1 MSTVVSGISRTTLMA
16 CTWHKNTK
24 GIIGVRNIM
33 LRDYQQEALAT
44 LANYWKN
51 RSDPCVLQLATGAGK
66 SWIIAEIVKQTG
78 QPVLVLQPSKEI
90 LEQNFE
96 KILLTGVDAE
106 DVQICSASAGSWK
119 IGKITLATI
128 GTIAKH
134 WEHCKRFKII
144 IIDECDVCPVDRADS
159 QYMKFFDSLPGVRIV
174 GLTATP
180 WRNQVFAQRYM
191 DPKVFCRPLTRIHCK
206 GGDMSP
212 HGEWFWKGGI
222 IYKCDIERLQNKGF
236 LSPTVY
242 HIAEAD
248 WSFVRDVAGR
258 CDYDTEEMT
267 RFMDIEANTSRFTQ
281 AVVWCMQKHLKTIV
295 FSPNI
300 DMNFRLANCIK
311 ALGGTVETMDSD
323 NDTRASRTEK
333 MQRFREGEFDF
344 LVNVG
349 MVGRGV
355 DVPSVDAVL
364 LCRPTKSLSLYMQY
378 VGRCL
383 RIDPSNPDK
392 VAYILDLS
400 GNVDRFG
407 VVEGVKLGKSKTVGK
422 YGSMYEKDTI
432 YTRMQDGEIKVW
444 DQVS

>member
-1 MSTVVSGISRTTLMA
+1 
-16 CTWHKNTK
+16 
-24 GIIGVRNIM
+24 M
-33 LRDYQQEALAT
+33 LRDYQQEALVA
-44 LANYWKN
+44 LANYWRQKTE
-51 RSDPCVLQLATGAGK
+51 PCVLQLATGAGK
-66 SWIIAEIVKQTG
+66 SWIIAEIVRQTG
-78 QPVLVLQPSKEI
+78 QQVLVLQPSKEI
-90 LEQNFE
+90 LEQNYE
-96 KILLTGVDAE
+96 KILLAGVPE
-106 DVQICSASAGSWK
+106 KDVQICSASAGSWK

-134 WEHCKRFKII
+134 WVHCRRFKII
-144 IIDECDVCPVDRADS
+144 VVDECDVCPVDRVDS
-159 QYMKFFDSLPGVRIV
+159 QYVKFFNNLPEARIV

-180 WRNQVFAQRYM
+180 WRNQVFAQKYM
-191 DPKVFCRPLTRIHCK
+191 DPQVFCRPLTRIYCRDGK
-206 GGDMSP
+206 NEP
-212 HGEWFWKGGI
+212 RGEWFWKGGI
-222 IYKCDIERLQNKGF
+222 IYKCGIDRLQSRGY

-258 CDYDTEEMT
+258 ADFDTEDMT
-267 RFMDIEANTSRFTQ
+267 KFMDIEANTSRFTQ
-281 AVVWCMQKHLKTIV
+281 AITWCMKNGLKTIV

-323 NDTRASRTEK
+323 NDTRISRTEK
-333 MQRFREGEFDF
+333 MERFRGGDFQF

-355 DVPSVDAVL
+355 DVPSVDAVV

-383 RIDPSNPDK
+383 RIDPENPDK
-392 VAYILDLS
+392 IAYILDLS

-407 VVEGVKLGKSKTVGK
+407 TVEGVEIGKIKGQTQ
-422 YGSMYEKDTI
+422 YGRQIEKDAI
-432 YTRMQDGEIKVW
+432 FIRHQNGEKKIWDKV
-444 DQVS
+444 S

>member
-1 MSTVVSGISRTTLMA
+1 
-16 CTWHKNTK
+16 
-24 GIIGVRNIM
+24 M
-33 LRDYQQEALAT
+33 LRDYQREALVA
-44 LANYWKN
+44 LADYWKKK
-51 RSDPCVLQLATGAGK
+51 SDPCVLQLATGAGK
-66 SWIIAEIVKQTG
+66 SWIIAEIVRQTG

-90 LEQNFE
+90 LEQNYE
-96 KILLTGVDAE
+96 KILLAGVPE
-106 DVQICSASAGSWK
+106 NEVQICSASAGSWK

-128 GTIAKH
+128 GTIAKY
-134 WEHCKRFKII
+134 WEYCERFKII
-144 IIDECDVCPVDRADS
+144 VVDECDVCPVDRADS
-159 QYMKFFDSLPGVRIV
+159 QYVKFFNSLPGTRIV

-180 WRNQVFAQRYM
+180 WRNQIFAQKYM
-191 DPKVFCRPLTRIHCK
+191 DPKVYCRPLTRIYCRDGK
-206 GGDMSP
+206 NSP

-222 IYKCDIERLQNKGF
+222 IYKCDIERLQNSGY

-258 CDYDTEEMT
+258 VDYDTNEMT
-267 RFMDIEANTSRFTQ
+267 KFMDIEANTSRFTQ
-281 AVVWCMQKHLKTIV
+281 AITWCMQNNLKTIV

-300 DMNFRLANCIK
+300 DMNFRLAACIK
-311 ALGGTVETMDSD
+311 ALGGTVATMDSD
-323 NDTRASRTEK
+323 NDTRQSRTEK
-333 MQRFREGEFDF
+333 MQDFRDGKFQF

-355 DVPSVDAVL
+355 DVPSVDAVV

-383 RIDPSNPDK
+383 RIDPNNPNK
-392 VAYILDLS
+392 KAYILDLS

-407 VVEGVKLGKSKTVGK
+407 TVEGVKLGETTSIGRFGGTFK
-422 YGSMYEKDTI
+422 KDTI
-432 YTRMQDGEIKVW
+432 FIRSQNGDVHIW

>member
-1 MSTVVSGISRTTLMA
+1 
-16 CTWHKNTK
+16 
-24 GIIGVRNIM
+24 M
-33 LRDYQQEALAT
+33 LRDYQSEALKA
-44 LANYWKN
+44 LAKYWTK
-51 RSDPCVLQLATGAGK
+51 RTDPCVLQLATGAGK
-66 SWIIAEIVKQTG
+66 SWIIAEIVRQTR
-78 QPVLVLQPSKEI
+78 QSVLVLQPSKEI
-90 LEQNFE
+90 LEQNYE
-96 KILLTGVDAE
+96 KLLLTGVPEKDIE
-106 DVQICSASAGSWK
+106 ICSASAGAWN

-134 WEHCKRFKII
+134 VNYCQHFKIVV
-144 IIDECDVCPVDRADS
+144 IDECDVVPVDRADS
-159 QYMKFFDSLPGVRIV
+159 QYVAFLNQLPNARIV

-180 WRNQVFAQRYM
+180 WRNQTFAQMYQ
-191 DPKVFCRPLTRIHCK
+191 DPRVYCRPLTRIHCQ
-206 GGDMSP
+206 GGKDML

-222 IYKCDIERLQNKGF
+222 IYKCDIERLQNGGY

-242 HIAEAD
+242 HTAVAD

-258 CDYDTEEMT
+258 TDFDTSEMT
-267 RFMDIEANTSRFTQ
+267 KFMDIEANTSRFTQ
-281 AVVWCMQKHLKTIV
+281 AIVWCMERGLKTIV

-300 DMNFRLANCIK
+300 DMNFRLKNCIE
-311 ALGGTVETMDSD
+311 ALGGKVECMDSE
-323 NDTRASRTEK
+323 NDTRQSRAAK
-333 MQRFREGEFDF
+333 MEDFRAGKFQF

-355 DVPSVDAVL
+355 DVPSVDAVV

-383 RIDPSNPDK
+383 RIDPSNPEK

-407 VVEGVKLGKSKTVGK
+407 PVEKVKLSKIKSTTK
-422 YGSMYEKDTI
+422 YGHEFFKDAITVVNKDDKRRI
-432 YTRMQDGEIKVW
+432 W